1 MWMAAF
7 WDPVAGDYSA
17 NQDWFPV
24 EDNGSV
30 WEADLMRKAVVCFDG
45 LSAMRAWMLQ
55 PKSSVPSPVLSP
67 TDGLKNFML
76 AFTSAWCKRVRDG
89 IMVHGPLLAH
99 AVQCGDCLVR
109 TANVGIDGG
118 TSDFLVPKKR
128 CEAWSNYSWQQHGAD
143 GLAGI
148 TRFLRLNGF

>member
-1 MWMAAF
+1 MGSLVLQENLMWMAAF

-30 WEADLMRKAVVCFDG
+30 WEADLMGKGRLCFDG
-45 LSAMRAWMLQ
+45 LTAMRAWMLQ

-89 IMVHGPLLAH
+89 IMAPAAECAHCWHPQVSHRQPWVSYRRPLLS
-99 AVQCGDCLVR
+99 QGRPWLSQGR
-109 TANVGIDGG
+109 
-118 TSDFLVPKKR
+118 R
-128 CEAWSNYSWQQHGAD
+128 
-143 GLAGI
+143 
-148 TRFLRLNGF
+148 